1 MSLRARASRH
11 PDLISLVGF
20 CLMTNCLRLASALPW
35 SNPMRYQ
42 LLLMAED
49 LRRCEK
55 ELEGRASPPH
65 DVGEECR
72 TDPKAPAVKREAE
85 EDWGR

>member
-1 MSLRARASRH
+1 MSITIDGAYVREKIRA
-11 PDLISLVGF
+11 
-20 CLMTNCLRLASALPW
+20 CLRLASALPW
-35 SNPMRYQ
+35 NNPMRYQ

-65 DVGEECR
+65 GLGTDVGEEFR
-72 TDPKAPAVKREAE
+72 TAPNAPAVKREAE

>member
-1 MSLRARASRH
+1 MSITIDAAYVREKIRA
-11 PDLISLVGF
+11 
-20 CLMTNCLRLASALPW
+20 CLRLASALPW
-35 SNPMRYQ
+35 NNPMRYQ

-55 ELEGRASPPH
+55 ELEGRASTPH

-72 TDPKAPAVKREAE
+72 SDPEAPAVKREAE
-85 EDWGR
+85 EDWGRR